1 MARRIEIPIFAA
13 PLPSLNP
20 LVRIMPS
27 RTHRLFGVCA
37 FEYGKDAK
45 VLCNARDAIDLIAD
59 ASAQAASL
67 VVVPMDRF
75 DPAFFP
81 LRTGL
86 AGEMLQKFVLYGMRL
101 AMVGDCAEL
110 ALQSGH
116 LRDLMYESNWGRD
129 VWFFADLEELKGAS
143 RLN

>member
-1 MARRIEIPIFAA
+1 
-13 PLPSLNP
+13 
-20 LVRIMPS
+20 
-27 RTHRLFGVCA
+27 
-37 FEYGKDAK
+37 
-45 VLCNARDAIDLIAD
+45 
-59 ASAQAASL
+59 
-67 VVVPMDRF
+67 
-75 DPAFFP
+75 